1 MSVSEF
7 PLVSKS
13 LVARVK
19 GIIMRP
25 NEEWR
30 AIDAEPATVM
40 GLYMGYIAPL
50 SAIPVIAGF
59 IGFTLFGLRLGIY
72 GTYRLPLMVGIEH
85 AIARY
90 VLGLAGV
97 YVLALIIDAL
107 APSFGGTRNR
117 VQALKVVAYSATA
130 GWLAGIFAIIPALSL
145 LGILGFYSLYLIYLG
160 IPVLMKAPPERAL
173 GYTVVAIVC
182 AIVLYMIMGAI
193 AGSFMGGYNALR
205 FAH

>member
-1 MSVSEF
+1 
-7 PLVSKS
+7 
-13 LVARVK
+13 
-19 GIIMRP
+19 
-25 NEEWR
+25 
-30 AIDAEPATVM
+30 
-40 GLYMGYIAPL
+40 
-50 SAIPVIAGF
+50 
-59 IGFTLFGLRLGIY
+59 
-72 GTYRLPLMVGIEH
+72 MVGIEH